1 MEHLTKQQ
9 IVLVALLVSFV
20 SSIAT
25 GIVTVSLMDQ
35 APPGVTNTINQV
47 VERTI
52 ERVVDP
58 SQNTAGAANA
68 GSSTGTAVIRDAVA
82 DVTDQ
87 SMKSIVRIKHRV
99 GGQYDGTQGQVR
111 DEVTGLGVVV
121 SKDGVI
127 VADKSSIAVLGNY
140 VAVMYNG
147 DEFPVQ
153 LFQSQNDGDIA
164 FLAVQL
170 SATDRLKPRNTFYP
184 ATISTDESRVGKTVF
199 SLAGTNSFLLS
210 QGYIESLS
218 GTSSVIQTTLPPQ
231 KTAIG
236 GPLFDL
242 SGKFLGIRTSSLD
255 EKETTAFYP
264 LSAIRAAIPPEGMV
278 R

>member
-1 MEHLTKQQ
+1 METLTKQQ

-25 GIVTVSLMDQ
+25 GIVTVALMDQ

-58 SQNTAGAANA
+58 SQNTAGATNA
-68 GSSTGTAVIRDAVA
+68 ASSTSGVIHDAVA

-87 SMKSIVRIKHRV
+87 SMKSIVRIKHRPDGSV
-99 GGQYDGTQGQVR
+99 GQTQGK
-111 DEVTGLGVVV
+111 DEITGLGIVV

-127 VADKSSIAVLGNY
+127 VTDKSSIALIGNY

-147 DEFPVQ
+147 EEIPVQ
-153 LFQSQNDGDIA
+153 LFQSQNEGDIA
-164 FLAVQL
+164 FLATRL
-170 SATDRLKPRNTFYP
+170 SAVDRANPRYTFYP
-184 ATISTDESRVGKTVF
+184 AVISSDSFRVGKTVF
-199 SLAGTNSFLLS
+199 SLAGTESFLLS
-210 QGYIESLS
+210 QGYIESVAS
-218 GTSSVIQTTLPPQ
+218 TNSVIQTTIAPQ

-242 SGKFLGIRTSSLD
+242 SGNFLGMRTASLD
-255 EKETTAFYP
+255 EGVTTAFYP
-264 LSAIRAAIPPEGMV
+264 LSAIRAAIPADGTV